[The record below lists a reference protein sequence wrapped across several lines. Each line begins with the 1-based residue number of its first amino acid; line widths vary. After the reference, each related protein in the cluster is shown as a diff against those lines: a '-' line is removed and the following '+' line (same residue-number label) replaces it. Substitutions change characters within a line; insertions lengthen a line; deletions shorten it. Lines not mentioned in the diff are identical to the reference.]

1 MKFSPFVDMAMK
13 LMTCVADTG
22 SGVAGTSPR
31 AIVEER
37 SWAALVAWRVEA
49 TDVGGVVGQGGKEED
64 DVLQQDCSG
73 RTKDRMDVGRAQL

>member
-1 MKFSPFVDMAMK
+1 M
-13 LMTCVADTG
+13 
-22 SGVAGTSPR
+22 
-31 AIVEER
+31 
-37 SWAALVAWRVEA
+37 AWRVEA